1 MWTIFKAFIEICY
14 GIASVCF
21 GFFGYRGMQD
31 FSFPTR
37 DQTTPSALEGE
48 VLTTGLL
55 GSPTLFSLILILI
68 AWEVDLIFASFF
80 FWYIQMQSD
89 SVTCSK
95 VM

>member
-1 MWTIFKAFIEICY
+1 
-14 GIASVCF
+14 
-21 GFFGYRGMQD
+21 MQD

-37 DQTTPSALEGE
+37 DQTTPSVLEGE

-55 GSPTLFSLILILI
+55 GSPTLFSFILIMI